1 MKKNYAK
8 VGWLSAFLLLSA
20 SVHSQV
26 KVEAE
31 DFTDAKSLSS
41 EIITENGGK
50 TIGYFDEEGEQLTYE
65 VDIPSDGL
73 YQVSFHYLTGKD
85 GNVKIQDANGNYYI
99 FDTQANNAEKWWE
112 VPMSNWPDFPKDES
126 ALFPMKAGKQKF
138 NVICTGKSVNLDY
151 FTFTKSSSTDANVT
165 KITTSP
171 SKLNLMPDETIDIVA
186 KGYNNAGELIASNT
200 KWSSNVSNGRYKAA
214 SREGSDVIT
223 ITMGE
228 TVKELKV
235 KIAKPTKRQDFV
247 VTKNGKLNTKDGAV
261 RNEKGDK
268 VCLMG
273 PSWYWSCS
281 APQWWKAETVD
292 YLVENWNIQLVR
304 LPVSIAPCKDG
315 QTPWTDKSQTW
326 NTDNYLHSPEYTKA
340 LVDDMVRA
348 AIENDI
354 YVIIDFHEHYA
365 QHWANLANEFFTYF
379 ATKWG
384 EYPNV
389 MYEIFNEPMCDDG
402 TVVSYAKK
410 VIPTIRKIDTDNIII
425 VGSSEYSRHP
435 ESVTAAGE
443 GYSNIAYTWHG
454 YVEWTHQGDWQSRG
468 SNWNSGIPVV
478 VTEWGMDPGNDGGLI
493 NTYRQHS
500 VISAF
505 WSMSNKGGNDAKW
518 SVLKDD
524 CFKTTGW
531 SESDMTDDGKYMLNQ
546 CKGWINYKPVVTTPL
561 VKELSMSICSAKK
574 FFLPTD
580 ETTLTGDAA
589 GGSENYKFAWKQVSG
604 PNDATIANANSATTK
619 VSGLTEGEY
628 VFRLTVNDGEDEVSE
643 SVKVT
648 VLPEG
653 YVDPGLID
661 DMEDNDVITKWGGR
675 WKSKDDSDK
684 NANPHTQITASDN
697 LVKDGVVK
705 VDYTMG
711 NQWPGDGW
719 MGDPYCSVDMYLKKS
734 EEGGDLSSCE
744 KITYRYK
751 GPAHEFR
758 VCMTAVTDDDYHTK
772 NVSASSDW
780 TEVSVTWGNLKQA
793 SDWGK
798 DIEFDAASIDKLS
811 WQIKDG
817 VGNKG
822 TLYID
827 DVTCVGGH
835 SNVENIVDETS
846 FVIAPNPAKNGVAN
860 IYVAERCDVT
870 VTDMTGR
877 IVAQFVAVP
886 ELDNKISVRN
896 TGIYVVKAGNSIQKL
911 IVK

>member
-1 MKKNYAK
+1 MNKNYAK
-8 VGWLSAFLLLSA
+8 AGWLSAFLLLSVSA
-20 SVHSQV
+20 HSQI

-31 DFTDAKSLSS
+31 DFTNAKSLSS
-41 EIITENGGK
+41 EIITENDGK

-65 VDIPSDGL
+65 VDIPTEGL
-73 YQVSFHYLTGKD
+73 YQISFHYLTGKD

-126 ALFPMKAGKQKF
+126 ALFPLKAGKQEF
-138 NVICTGKSVNLDY
+138 YVICTGKSVNLDY
-151 FTFTKSSSTDANVT
+151 ITFTKSSSTDANVT

-171 SKLNLMPDETIDIVA
+171 SKLNLMPGETTDIVA
-186 KGYNNAGELIASNT
+186 KGYNNAGDLIAANT
-200 KWSSNVSNGRYKAA
+200 KWSSNATNGRYKA
-214 SREGSDVIT
+214 SNNEGSDVVT

-235 KIAKPTKRQDFV
+235 KIAMPTKRQDFV
-247 VTKNGKLNTKDGAV
+247 VTKNGKLNTKNGAV
-261 RNEKGDK
+261 RNEAGEK

-326 NTDNYLHSPEYTKA
+326 NTDNYLHSPDYTKA
-340 LVDDMVRA
+340 LVDEMVRA

-354 YVIIDFHEHYA
+354 YVIIDFHEHNA
-365 QHWANLANEFFTYF
+365 QHWTSLAIEFFQYF

-384 EYPNV
+384 KYPNV
-389 MYEIFNEPMCDDG
+389 MYEIFNEPTCSDQE
-402 TVVSYAKK
+402 VVTYAKE
-410 VIPTIRKIDTDNIII
+410 VIPAIRKIDDDNVII
-425 VGSSEYSRHP
+425 VGSAMWSRHP
-435 ESVTAAGE
+435 DEVTEAGS
-443 GYSNIAYTWHG
+443 GQSNIAYTWHG
-454 YVEWTHQGDWQSRG
+454 YIEHNHQGDWDG
-468 SNWNSGIPVV
+468 KNHWNNGVPIV
-478 VTEWGMDPGNDGGLI
+478 VTEWGMEPGNEGGLL
-493 NTYRQHS
+493 NQYKTHG
-500 VISAF
+500 VMNAF
-505 WSMSNKGGNDAKW
+505 WSMSNKGGKDASW

-531 SESDMTDDGKYMLNQ
+531 SESEMTQDGIYMLNQ
-546 CKGWINYKPVVTTPL
+546 CKGWIDYKPVVTTP
-561 VKELSMSICSAKK
+561 VSKELSMSICSAKK

-619 VSGLTEGEY
+619 VSGLTDGEY
-628 VFRLTVNDGEDEVSE
+628 IFRLTVSDGEDEVSE
-643 SVKVT
+643 TVKVT

-684 NANPHTQITASDN
+684 NANPHTQITASDD

-711 NQWPGDGW
+711 KQWNGEGW

-734 EEGGDLSSCE
+734 EEGEDLSDCE

-817 VGNKG
+817 VGKTG

-827 DVTCVGGH
+827 DVTCVGGQ
-835 SNVENIVDETS
+835 SNVENITDETS

-896 TGIYVVKAGNSIQKL
+896 TGIYVVKAGSSIQKL